1 MLSYKIIS
9 NEPKNS
15 SKPIPDRKVLKP
27 SDPDFQEKV
36 LQRILKHCSII
47 KGTRAKIK
55 GSRRFGTIVKINYDH
70 KEVTF
75 DSQGRPLFLE
85 FLPDDQPNIL
95 LVGYHQI
102 TRKGVK

>member
-9 NEPKNS
+9 NAPEHS
-15 SKPIPDRKVLKP
+15 SKPIPDRKVLRP
-27 SDPDFQEKV
+27 EDPDFQEKV
-36 LQRILKHCSII
+36 LQRTLKGFNLV

-55 GSRRFGTIVKINYDH
+55 GSKRFGTIVKINYDS
-70 KEVTF
+70 KDVIF
-75 DSQGRPLFLE
+75 DSHGRPLFIE